1 MRFKDNFRQLAIEVL
16 QGETL
21 VDDDPTLSTKS
32 SSNNLIGQTA
42 NKQDSVNASLNLNLP
57 VDETAQAER
66 EENVKQ
72 VVSDCRKLLVDHDED
87 CYGSWALIN
96 VTEYYK

>member
-1 MRFKDNFRQLAIEVL
+1 MRFKDNFRQLAIEAL
-16 QGETL
+16 QGKTL
-21 VDDDPTLSTKS
+21 VDDDLTLSTKS

-42 NKQDSVNASLNLNLP
+42 NKQDSLNLNLP

-72 VVSDCRKLLVDHDED
+72 VVSDCRKLLVDNDED

>member
-1 MRFKDNFRQLAIEVL
+1 M
-16 QGETL
+16 
-21 VDDDPTLSTKS
+21 VDDDPTLNTKL
-32 SSNNLIGQTA
+32 SSNNLIGQSY
-42 NKQDSVNASLNLNLP
+42 NKTDDGNASLNSNVV

-72 VVSDCRKLLVDHDED
+72 LVSDCRKLLVDNDED

-96 VTEYYK
+96 VTEY